1 MSDVLDENMTRV
13 NSDELRIL
21 VVKILRV
28 ARFRKEDADVVADV
42 LLWADFR
49 GHGSH
54 GVGRLSKYLDFIRRG
69 DLDPEAIP
77 TLAKNVGSLI
87 HVDGHRAS
95 GAIAASLGA
104 REAIAGARRHGS
116 AWAIIGDATHAG
128 AIGYYMEAIARNGMI
143 GLGFASGPP
152 LMAYEGTSV
161 ATVSTAPMSIG
172 LPTRKKPAFI
182 LDMATSV
189 VANGKIQRA
198 SRNKSEIPLGWGL
211 DKTGRSTTDPKSV
224 TCLLPLGGAKGSGL
238 ALAFEAICSL
248 SAGAPIL
255 QAALNTG
262 KTRNMQSLALCA
274 IDIGQ
279 LRDLEI
285 FRAEVDDLLDSIKR
299 QPRREGVEEILIPGE
314 RSARHAESALRDGVS
329 VETEVLRELQ
339 RLAGADSGD
348 R

>member
-1 MSDVLDENMTRV
+1 MSDGLDENVTRV
-13 NSDELRIL
+13 GSDDLRTL
-21 VVKILRV
+21 VAKILRA
-28 ARFRKEDADVVADV
+28 ARFRKDDADLVADV
-42 LLWADFR
+42 LLWADLR

-77 TLAKNVGSLI
+77 TVTKNVGSLI

-128 AIGYYMEAIARNGMI
+128 AIGYYMEAIVRSGMI

-152 LMAYEGTSV
+152 LMAYEGTSA
-161 ATVSTAPMSIG
+161 ATISTAPMSIG
-172 LPTRKKPAFI
+172 LPTRKHPPFI

-189 VANGKIQRA
+189 VANGKIQQA
-198 SRNKSEIPLGWGL
+198 SRSKREIPHGWGL
-211 DKTGRSTTDPKSV
+211 DEAGLPTTDPESV
-224 TCLLPLGGAKGSGL
+224 ACLLPLGGAKGSGL

-255 QAALNTG
+255 QAALSTG

-279 LRDLEI
+279 LRDLEG
-285 FRAEVDDLLDSIKR
+285 FRAEVDDLLDLIKR
-299 QPRREGVEEILIPGE
+299 QRRREGVEEILIPGE
-314 RSARHAESALRDGVS
+314 RSARHAESALRDGVP
-329 VETEVLRELQ
+329 VETAVLRELQ
-339 RLAGADSGD
+339 RLAGADPGH